1 MLLHEFFHIHD
12 LEAVE
17 GKVKA
22 SLHIN
27 PSHPIF
33 EGHFPG
39 QPVVP
44 GVTMML
50 MVRSLLETQLQPLRL
65 VRADNVKFLSLINPQ
80 ETPVVQAEISYVS
93 TPEGQWKVTAR
104 LFNEPIVYF
113 KYAGLFVDN
122 DVQI

>member
-80 ETPVVQAEISYVS
+80 EISYVS